1 MTQNNVMNP
10 ESERTPTLQP
20 ESSSTPT
27 EVDGSRRT
35 RREVLA
41 GGLAALVFGA
51 KAYGKPGGPQKSS
64 LAAGPQSP
72 RPRPQPG
79 QIACPTV
86 IGGKSKIHK
95 LIDKATWGWT
105 PTTESDATAMGYNAW
120 LNQQLD
126 PYNWADYINFENDL
140 ATITNPT
147 HGYGPY
153 PTIVEQPGGA
163 LLCAGN
169 DAAAMF
175 AVRRELVRARII
187 RAIYSP
193 AQLLERM
200 VEFWTDHFNVHHQ
213 TPNANN
219 RYKTLEDTHHIR
231 PHALGKFANLLKA
244 SALSPAM
251 LIYLNGVENTVGTP
265 NENYAREVM
274 ELHCLG
280 VDNGYDQN
288 TIIELARMLTGWE
301 VIVPNSFHGGG
312 TNCGVVPPFNNARN
326 DDAAKTLIFPA
337 THTPDG
343 IERVYNIPAGLG
355 EFEIDEVVDILTNP
369 AKMGIFT
376 ARFIATKM
384 GVWLSSYTPRPE
396 LVDAAVDAYVANW
409 ANPAVNEIAEMIK
422 EFIGMDVID
431 CSDTK
436 EKQPAHVLA
445 STARACMATIS
456 DPGQDGQTTR
466 LVGGYLQVADH
477 IPFNKESPDGYPE
490 GSGEWADL
498 RTRWEAGARWAFNNF
513 SNASINTFVSGLPTA
528 TVQAALDA
536 LDNALFGGFMSAADR
551 TTITNYFSSEPL
563 PLSIDARRTMTSLV
577 LGSPSFQCY

>member
-20 ESSSTPT
+20 DSSSTPPDV
-27 EVDGSRRT
+27 EESRRT

-51 KAYGKPGGPQKSS
+51 KAYGKPGGQGTA
-64 LAAGPQSP
+64 LTAGPAKV

-79 QIACPTV
+79 QITCPTV

-105 PTTESDATAMGYNAW
+105 PTTETEVTTMGYNAW

-140 ATITNPT
+140 ATMTNPT

-153 PTIVEQPGGA
+153 PTIAEPPGGA

-251 LIYLNGVENTVGTP
+251 LLYLNGVENTVGTP

-301 VIVPNSFHGGG
+301 VTVPNSFHGGG
-312 TNCGVVPPFNNARN
+312 ANCGVVPPFDNSRH

-369 AKMGIFT
+369 AKMGVFT

-456 DPGQDGQTTR
+456 DPGQDGQANR